1 MADVVLYQRDNPLM
15 VVDAKY
21 KLDARQGDLYQVVAY
36 CHAPG
41 LT

>member
-1 MADVVLYQRDNPLM
+1 M